1 MYSPVKTWQ
10 LLAAGF
16 YENWALLPSETVR
29 KRGDGSSSLVGSA
42 LPSARWFFNFRTAPD
57 FSQVGEKVGL
67 RHFIYVPPECLSPPY
82 TVAWSF
88 SFSAFWLKSL
98 GKSAAAAVEESSD
111 IIERRQKTNIG
122 FHSRSPRA
130 AGSDRSYID
139 DKSSTLDGEHH
150 LSLMRAR

>member
-1 MYSPVKTWQ
+1 MATFGCWLLRELGASPVRNSAEKGGRIEFARR
-10 LLAAGF
+10 LCSA
-16 YENWALLPSETVR
+16 ER
-29 KRGDGSSSLVGSA
+29 SLV
-42 LPSARWFFNFRTAPD
+42 FFNFRTAPD

-67 RHFIYVPPECLSPPY
+67 RHFINVPPECLSPPY

-98 GKSAAAAVEESSD
+98 GKSAAAAVAVESSD
-111 IIERRQKTNIG
+111 IIERRQKTNTG

-130 AGSDRSYID
+130 AESDRSYID
-139 DKSSTLDGEHH
+139 DKSRTLDGEHH